1 MSISSSGGKLHEAMF
16 LVNEWTSE
24 QKGAWLSPF
33 GDQFW
38 SLEEPTD
45 GQTEMRVKGL
55 GLPTSWWR
63 VPHMWSICE
72 DSGQVQKAPCGWVL
86 REETQYRLS
95 SLQLRVYAL
104 WSRYVGSRYFE
115 KGDDLYRQTLQIILE
130 HFSSITWETTEGCE
144 WLFLFISFYF

>member
-63 VPHMWSICE
+63 VPHMWSKHIPLSKGTQSREHCVCVCICRKILRKK
-72 DSGQVQKAPCGWVL
+72 QKIK
-86 REETQYRLS
+86 RN
-95 SLQLRVYAL
+95 
-104 WSRYVGSRYFE
+104 
-115 KGDDLYRQTLQIILE
+115 
-130 HFSSITWETTEGCE
+130 SIPMPVACE
-144 WLFLFISFYF
+144 WSLSPLISFCASLFCAFPSLLNALCSKCYNEPSGLDGSHL